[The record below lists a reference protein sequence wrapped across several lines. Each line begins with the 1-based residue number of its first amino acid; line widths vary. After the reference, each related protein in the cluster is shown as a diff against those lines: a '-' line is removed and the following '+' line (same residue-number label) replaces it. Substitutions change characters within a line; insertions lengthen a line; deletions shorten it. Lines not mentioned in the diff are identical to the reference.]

1 MNGNELEYF
10 HREEKEF
17 DKGMADA
24 YILSEPAENHPYYLA
39 GWHVTQRRMDRDNQR
54 LRRRGHLKQH

>member
-10 HREEKEF
+10 HCEEKAF
-17 DKGMADA
+17 DRGLEDA

-39 GWHVTQRRMDRDNQR
+39 GWHVSQRRMGRDHQR
-54 LRRRGHLKQH
+54 LRRRAHLKLH